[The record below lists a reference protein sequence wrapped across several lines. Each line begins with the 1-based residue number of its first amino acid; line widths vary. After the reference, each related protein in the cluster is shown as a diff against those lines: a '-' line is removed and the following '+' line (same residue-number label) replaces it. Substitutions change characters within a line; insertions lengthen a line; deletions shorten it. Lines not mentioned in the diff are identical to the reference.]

1 MLQSVRGVCIAVCAV
16 AFVWFVLK
24 FVLEA
29 SKEW

>member
-1 MLQSVRGVCIAVCAV
+1 MLQSVCDECTAVCAV